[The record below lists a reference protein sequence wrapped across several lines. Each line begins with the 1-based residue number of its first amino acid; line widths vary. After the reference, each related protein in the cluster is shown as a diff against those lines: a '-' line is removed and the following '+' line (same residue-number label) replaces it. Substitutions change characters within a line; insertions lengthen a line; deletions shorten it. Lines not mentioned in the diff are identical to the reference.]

1 MPRSWGFKDDRRVME
16 LARESKTLEEIAEAM
31 GRSPDQIRRVAVRL
45 GLSIKSKSN
54 G

>member
-1 MPRSWGFKDDRRVME
+1 ME
-16 LARESKTLEEIAEAM
+16 LARASKTLEEIANAM
-31 GRSPDQIRRVAVRL
+31 SRSPDRIRKVAVRL